1 MYSIKYE
8 PYADILP
15 GLEEEFNEVASTLST
30 LSGDGLLDP
39 CFLESNLGLS
49 PLLVDRILTT
59 LASEDPVP
67 LVELKMHECQECD
80 TLSDQEAC
88 AICTD
93 QTTEFK
99 VVKRFRLNPASEFG
113 AAVVLRD
120 LEKFAQGNRHAF
132 ETARNRLHAGKAIG
146 FLGAGASAGLYRTWG
161 SLLTELLDTA
171 QREGL
176 ATPSDIAKIEQIDD
190 PAEKASEIEKALGTS
205 RLRAKIQEE
214 FGPKQDPAY
223 TPVMGIVA
231 SLPFERLV
239 TTNYD
244 PSILAAR
251 QSIRGSSGVYGT
263 WKNKDFLTA
272 WLQGNNVDNQPI
284 LYAHGIYSDTETLVL
299 TLEQY
304 EAAYSTRLFKD
315 VVTNLWQTKQLFF
328 VGYGFNDIFLKYLTR
343 EILKPLKGA
352 ATLPRH
358 TAFVGVDSDFK
369 YSPNDRKKWIDTYNL
384 NPIFYD
390 SSNQHAALLV
400 LLDLLKQPAES
411 G

>member
-146 FLGAGASAGLYRTWG
+146 
-161 SLLTELLDTA
+161 
-171 QREGL
+171 
-176 ATPSDIAKIEQIDD
+176 
-190 PAEKASEIEKALGTS
+190 
-205 RLRAKIQEE
+205 
-214 FGPKQDPAY
+214 
-223 TPVMGIVA
+223 
-231 SLPFERLV
+231 
-239 TTNYD
+239 N
-244 PSILAAR
+244 
-251 QSIRGSSGVYGT
+251 
-263 WKNKDFLTA
+263 
-272 WLQGNNVDNQPI
+272 
-284 LYAHGIYSDTETLVL
+284 
-299 TLEQY
+299 
-304 EAAYSTRLFKD
+304 
-315 VVTNLWQTKQLFF
+315 
-328 VGYGFNDIFLKYLTR
+328 
-343 EILKPLKGA
+343 
-352 ATLPRH
+352 
-358 TAFVGVDSDFK
+358 
-369 YSPNDRKKWIDTYNL
+369 
-384 NPIFYD
+384 
-390 SSNQHAALLV
+390 
-400 LLDLLKQPAES
+400 
-411 G
+411 